1 MFCVKL
7 GGRVNSFAEFL
18 KSMGM
23 GRIVA
28 LGIVGMALIGFF
40 AYVTVR
46 ISEPQMALMYSELSQ
61 DDAAQVIA
69 QLDALNIPYTLR
81 GDGTK
86 IFVPQDK
93 VLRLRLSM
101 AEQGLPK
108 GGSVG
113 YEIFDNTDTL
123 GVTSFV
129 QNLNYMRALEGELS
143 RTISEIN
150 QVQGARVHLVLPE
163 REIFSRER
171 REPSASIVLRVR
183 GDLSRAQVKS
193 IQHLVS
199 SAVQG
204 LKPGKVSI
212 INEQGDLLASGAD
225 EEGGILVSSAL
236 EERNSNYESRV
247 RKQVETIVASIVGPD
262 KARVE
267 VSAEL
272 NFNRV
277 TRTSDTYDPES
288 QVARSTQTEEETS
301 SAANGSGA
309 QNGVTVGNALP
320 EAGAGGEGAGGNKES
335 ANRITETVN
344 YEISHVTETQIQEAG
359 GVKRLSVAVL
369 VDGTYT
375 PQEDGTLLYAAR
387 SEEDLAKI
395 NTLVRSTIGFR
406 SDRGD
411 QVEVINLQFAKRE
424 VPAPIV
430 EGEETFL
437 SLSKADYFR
446 IGESATLAILTLIVL
461 LMIIRPLLRRV
472 LSTENMVAANGAT
485 LALAGATAGGVPGVD
500 GDQALLPAG
509 AQAQLA
515 GISASGGALPAGA
528 EQAGNPIES
537 MIDIAKIEGQVRESS
552 LKKVAEIIGN
562 HPDETMAILRSWL
575 HEEE

>member
-18 KSMGM
+18 KSMGA

-40 AYVTVR
+40 AYVTAR
-46 ISEPQMALMYSELSQ
+46 ISEPQLALMYSELTQ
-61 DDAAQVIA
+61 DDAAQVTT
-69 QLDALNIPYTLR
+69 QLDLLNIPYTLG

-123 GVTSFV
+123 GTTSFV

-212 INEQGDLLASGAD
+212 INEQGDLLASGAG
-225 EEGGILVSSAL
+225 EEGGMLVSSAL
-236 EERNSNYESRV
+236 EERNLNYESRV

-262 KARVE
+262 RARVE

-301 SAANGSGA
+301 SAANGA
-309 QNGVTVGNALP
+309 ANQNGVTVGNALP
-320 EAGAGGEGAGGNKES
+320 EAGAGREGAGGNKES
-335 ANRITETVN
+335 SNRITETVN
-344 YEISHVTETQIQEAG
+344 YEISHVTETQVQEAG
-359 GVKRLSVAVL
+359 GIKRLSVAVL

-375 PQEDGTLLYAAR
+375 QQEDGSLLYVPR
-387 SEEDLAKI
+387 TEEDLAKI
-395 NTLVRSTIGFR
+395 NTLVRSTIGF
-406 SDRGD
+406 SSERGD

-430 EGEETFL
+430 EEEETFL
-437 SLSKADYFR
+437 SLTKADYFR

-461 LMIIRPLLRRV
+461 LMVVRPLLRRV
-472 LSTENMVAANGAT
+472 LSTENMVAANGAP
-485 LALAGATAGGVPGVD
+485 LALAGATAGGVEGE
-500 GDQALLPAG
+500 QALLPAG

-515 GISASGGALPAGA
+515 GTTASGGALPAGA
-528 EQAGNPIES
+528 EQVGNPIES

>member
-18 KSMGM
+18 KSMGA

-46 ISEPQMALMYSELSQ
+46 ISEPQLALMYSELTQ
-61 DDAAQVIA
+61 DDAAQVIS
-69 QLDALNIPYTLR
+69 QLDALNIPYALR

-212 INEQGDLLASGAD
+212 INEQGDLLASGAG
-225 EEGGILVSSAL
+225 EEGGMLVSSAL
-236 EERNSNYESRV
+236 EERNLNYESRV

-320 EAGAGGEGAGGNKES
+320 EAGAGEGAGGNKET

-344 YEISHVTETQIQEAG
+344 YEISHVTETQVQEAG

-375 PQEDGTLLYAAR
+375 PQEDGTLLYVPR
-387 SEEDLAKI
+387 TEEDLAKI
-395 NTLVRSTIGFR
+395 NTLVRSTIGF
-406 SDRGD
+406 SSERGD

-430 EGEETFL
+430 EEEETFL
-437 SLSKADYFR
+437 SLTKADYFR

-461 LMIIRPLLRRV
+461 LMVVRPLLRRV
-472 LSTENMVAANGAT
+472 LSTENMVAANGAP
-485 LALAGATAGGVPGVD
+485 LALAGATAGGLPGVE
-500 GDQALLPAG
+500 GEQALLPAG

-515 GISASGGALPAGA
+515 GTAASGGALPAGA
-528 EQAGNPIES
+528 DQVGNPIES

>member
-1 MFCVKL
+1 M
-7 GGRVNSFAEFL
+7 NSFAEFL

-23 GRIVA
+23 GRIMA
-28 LGIVGMALIGFF
+28 LGIVGIALIGFF

-46 ISEPQMALMYSELSQ
+46 ISEPQMALMYSELTQ
-61 DDAAQVIA
+61 DDAAQVISE
-69 QLDALNIPYTLR
+69 LDLLNIPYSLG

-101 AEQGLPK
+101 AERGLPK

-123 GVTSFV
+123 GTTSFV
-129 QNLNYMRALEGELS
+129 QNLNYMRALEGELA
-143 RTISEIN
+143 RTIGEID

-193 IQHLVS
+193 IQHLIS

-212 INEQGDLLASGAD
+212 IDDQGNLLASGAD
-225 EEGGILVSSAL
+225 EEDGMLVSGAL
-236 EERNSNYESRV
+236 EERNLGYERRV
-247 RKQVETIVASIVGPD
+247 RKQVETIVASIVGPN

-272 NFNRV
+272 DFNRI

-288 QVARSTQTEEETS
+288 QVARSTQTVEETS
-301 SAANGSGA
+301 SAANGAAA
-309 QNGVTVGNALP
+309 QNGVTVGNNLP
-320 EAGAGGEGAGGNKES
+320 EAGAGGEGNGGNKES
-335 ANRITETVN
+335 ANRLEETTN
-344 YEISHVTETQIQEAG
+344 YEISHTTETLIREAG

-369 VDGTYT
+369 VDGNYA
-375 PQEDGTLLYAAR
+375 PQEDGSLLYAAR
-387 SEEDLAKI
+387 SEAELEKI
-395 NTLVRSTIGFR
+395 NTLVRSAIGFNTE
-406 SDRGD
+406 RGD
-411 QVEVINLQFAKRE
+411 QVEVINLQFAARD
-424 VPAPIV
+424 VPEPILA
-430 EGEETFL
+430 EEETFL
-437 SLSKADYFR
+437 SLTKADYFR

-461 LMIIRPLLRRV
+461 LMIVRPLLRRV
-472 LSTENMVAANGAT
+472 LSTENMVAANGGT
-485 LALAGATAGGVPGVD
+485 LALAGAGAAGGIPGAD
-500 GDQALLPAG
+500 GEQALLPAG
-509 AQAQLA
+509 AAARLA
-515 GISASGGALPAGA
+515 GTTASGEPLPEGA
-528 EQAGNPIES
+528 EQVGNPIES

>member
-18 KSMGM
+18 KSMGT

-40 AYVTVR
+40 AYVTAR
-46 ISEPQMALMYSELSQ
+46 ISEPQLALMYSELTQ
-61 DDAAQVIA
+61 EDAAQVTS
-69 QLDALNIPYTLR
+69 QLDLLNIPYSLR

-93 VLRLRLSM
+93 MLRLRLSM

-113 YEIFDNTDTL
+113 YEIFDNLDTL
-123 GVTSFV
+123 GTTSFV

-143 RTISEIN
+143 RTISAIV
-150 QVQGARVHLVLPE
+150 QVQAARVHLVLPE

-183 GDLSRAQVKS
+183 GDLGRAQVKA

-212 INEQGDLLASGAD
+212 IDEQGNLLASGAD
-225 EEGGILVSSAL
+225 EESGMLISSAL
-236 EERNSNYESRV
+236 EERNLSYERRI

-262 KARVE
+262 KARIE

-277 TRTSDTYDPES
+277 TRTSETYDPES
-288 QVARSTQTEEETS
+288 QVARSIQTEEETS
-301 SAANGSGA
+301 SSANGVTN
-309 QNGVTVGNALP
+309 QNGVTVGNNLP
-320 EAGAGGEGAGGNKES
+320 EAGMGGDGARGNKES
-335 ANRITETVN
+335 TNRITETIN
-344 YEISHVTETQIQEAG
+344 YEISHVTETKIQEAG
-359 GVKRLSVAVL
+359 GIKRLSVAVL
-369 VDGTYT
+369 VDGIYT
-375 PQEDGTLLYAAR
+375 QQEDGSLLYAPR
-387 SEEDLAKI
+387 SAEDLAKI
-395 NTLVRSTIGFR
+395 NTLVRTAIGFR
-406 SDRGD
+406 ADRND
-411 QVEVINLQFAKRE
+411 QVEVINLQFAKHD
-424 VPAPIV
+424 VPAPLV
-430 EGEETFL
+430 EEEQTFL
-437 SLSKADYFR
+437 SLTKADYFR
-446 IGESATLAILTLIVL
+446 IGESATLAFLTLIVL
-461 LMIIRPLLRRV
+461 LMVVRPLIRRI
-472 LSTENMVAANGAT
+472 LSTENAGGANGT
-485 LALAGATAGGVPGVD
+485 PLALAGATAGGTGVD
-500 GDQALLPAG
+500 GEQTLLPAG
-509 AQAQLA
+509 TPAQLSGTTAA
-515 GISASGGALPAGA
+515 GDALPQGGGNA
-528 EQAGNPIES
+528 EQPIES

>member
-1 MFCVKL
+1 
-7 GGRVNSFAEFL
+7 
-18 KSMGM
+18 MGT

-46 ISEPQMALMYSELSQ
+46 ISEPQMALMYSELTQ
-61 DDAAQVIA
+61 DDAAQVISE
-69 QLDALNIPYTLR
+69 LDLLNIPYALR

-101 AEQGLPK
+101 AERGLPQ

-123 GVTSFV
+123 GTTSFV
-129 QNLNYMRALEGELS
+129 QNLNYMRALEGELA
-143 RTISEIN
+143 RTIGEIN
-150 QVQGARVHLVLPE
+150 QVKSARVHLVLPE

-171 REPSASIVLRVR
+171 REPSASIILRVR
-183 GDLSRAQVKS
+183 GELSRAQVKS
-193 IQHLVS
+193 IQHLIS

-204 LKPGKVSI
+204 LKPSKVSI
-212 INEQGDLLASGAD
+212 INEQGTLLASGAG
-225 EEGGILVSSAL
+225 EEDGVLISSAL
-236 EERNSNYESRV
+236 EERNLSYERRV
-247 RKQVETIVASIVGPD
+247 RKQVEGIVASIVGPN

-272 NFNRV
+272 NFNRI

-288 QVARSTQTEEETS
+288 QVARSTQTVEETS
-301 SAANGSGA
+301 SSANGTGN
-309 QNGVTVGNALP
+309 QNGVTVGNSLP
-320 EAGAGGEGAGGNKES
+320 EAGAGGNGNGGNKES
-335 ANRITETVN
+335 SNRTEETVN
-344 YEISHVTETQIQEAG
+344 YEISHVTETHIREAG

-375 PQEDGTLLYAAR
+375 RQEDGSLLYAAR
-387 SEEDLAKI
+387 SEEELEKI
-395 NTLVRSTIGFR
+395 NTLVRSTIGFNT
-406 SDRGD
+406 DRGD
-411 QVEVINLQFAKRE
+411 QVEVINLQFAPRE
-424 VPAPIV
+424 VPAPLV
-430 EGEETFL
+430 EEEETFL

-461 LMIIRPLLRRV
+461 LMVVRPLLRRI
-472 LSTENMVAANGAT
+472 LNTENMVAANGAP
-485 LALAGATAGGVPGVD
+485 LALAGATAGGVPGAE
-500 GDQALLPAG
+500 GEQALLPAG
-509 AQAQLA
+509 AAARLA
-515 GISASGGALPAGA
+515 GNAASGDAFPEGVESAGS
-528 EQAGNPIES
+528 PIES

-562 HPDETMAILRSWL
+562 HPDETLAILRSWL
-575 HEEE
+575 HEDE

>member
-1 MFCVKL
+1 
-7 GGRVNSFAEFL
+7 VNSFAEFL

-61 DDAAQVIA
+61 DDAAQVISE
-69 QLDALNIPYTLR
+69 LDLLSIPYTLG

-101 AEQGLPK
+101 AERGLPK

-123 GVTSFV
+123 GTTSFV

-143 RTISEIN
+143 RTIGEIV
-150 QVQGARVHLVLPE
+150 QVQSARVHLVLPE

-183 GDLSRAQVKS
+183 GDLGRAQVKS

-212 INEQGDLLASGAD
+212 IDEQGNLLASGAD
-225 EEGGILVSSAL
+225 EEDGAIVSGAL
-236 EERNSNYESRV
+236 EERNLNYESRV

-272 NFNRV
+272 NLNRV

-288 QVARSTQTEEETS
+288 QVARSTQTEEENS
-301 SAANGSGA
+301 SAANGAAA

-335 ANRITETVN
+335 SNRVTETVN
-344 YEISHVTETQIQEAG
+344 YEISHTTETQIQEAG
-359 GVKRLSVAVL
+359 GIKRLSVAVL
-369 VDGTYT
+369 VDGTYA
-375 PQEDGTLLYAAR
+375 QQADGSVVYAPR

-395 NTLVRSTIGFR
+395 NTLVRSAIGF
-406 SDRGD
+406 DTERGD
-411 QVEVINLQFAKRE
+411 QVEVINLQFAARE
-424 VPAPIV
+424 LPEPLMN
-430 EGEETFL
+430 EEETFL
-437 SLSKADYFR
+437 SLTKADYFR
-446 IGESATLAILTLIVL
+446 IGESATLAILTVIVL
-461 LMIIRPLLRRV
+461 LMVVRPLLRRV
-472 LSTENMVAANGAT
+472 ISGENMIAANGAT
-485 LALAGATAGGVPGVD
+485 LALAGASAGGGTGTDGEQAMLPPGV
-500 GDQALLPAG
+500 
-509 AQAQLA
+509 QAQLA
-515 GISASGGALPAGA
+515 GVAAGNGAGLEGA
-528 EQAGNPIES
+528 ENAENPIES

-562 HPDETMAILRSWL
+562 HPDETMSILRSWL